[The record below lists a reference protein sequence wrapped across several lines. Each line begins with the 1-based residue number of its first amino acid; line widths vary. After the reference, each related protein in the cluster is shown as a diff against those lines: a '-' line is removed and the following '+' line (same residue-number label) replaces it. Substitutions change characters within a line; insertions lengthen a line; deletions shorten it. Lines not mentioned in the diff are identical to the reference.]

1 MINADS
7 MTFCFPFS
15 EREMSLL
22 RMEGPIISA
31 KRISMSRHCAPGC
44 SIQKQQRIIP
54 FKNGVRPVSGG
65 IPAMDAGGAENA
77 KVRKRPPE
85 KEMERKAFIIG
96 SDNNKKGFR

>member
-1 MINADS
+1 
-7 MTFCFPFS
+7 
-15 EREMSLL
+15 
-22 RMEGPIISA
+22 ME
-31 KRISMSRHCAPGC
+31 
-44 SIQKQQRIIP
+44 Q
-54 FKNGVRPVSGG
+54 VSGG

>member
-1 MINADS
+1 ME
-7 MTFCFPFS
+7 F
-15 EREMSLL
+15 RYLL
-22 RMEGPIISA
+22 LFQWQTVWVNGT
-31 KRISMSRHCAPGC
+31 KNRIKGGNDE
-44 SIQKQQRIIP
+44 QRIIP